1 MSKKQDEPSVFSI
14 LSLTSSLMSFLV
26 LGIILAPLGVAFGI
40 AGVAKNE
47 KLKGLGIAG
56 IVIGS
61 IALFVLLISLAII
74 ATYGRYL

>member
-1 MSKKQDEPSVFSI
+1 
-14 LSLTSSLMSFLV
+14 MSFLV

-56 IVIGS
+56 IVIGA
-61 IALFVLLISLAII
+61 IALFVLLVSIAIV

>member
-1 MSKKQDEPSVFSI
+1 MSKKVNNEPSVFSI
-14 LSLTSSLMSFLV
+14 LSLTSALMSFLV
-26 LGIILAPLGVAFGI
+26 LGIVLAPLGIAFGI
-40 AGVAKNE
+40 TGVAKNE

-74 ATYGRYL
+74 ATYGRY